1 MALLIASVL
10 LSGKVVVP
18 TLGKTYTVGDSTGW
32 GLGGDYATW
41 ASDKTFKVGDSLV
54 FNYQGGGHT
63 VDEVSE
69 SDYKSCAAANSI
81 SSDSSGATTVQLKT
95 AGKHFFICSSTG
107 HCGQGM
113 KLEVNVVRDSGSS
126 SSSSATTPSSPAASS
141 ATPAASGAPPDPPST
156 TTPSKKLPSSSSA
169 VAVSLPLAPLL
180 LAAMNLVAVMI

>member
-1 MALLIASVL
+1 MAALLIGSVL
-10 LSGKVVVP
+10 LSCKVVP
-18 TLGKTYTVGDSTGW
+18 TLCKTYTVGDSAGW

-126 SSSSATTPSSPAASS
+126 SSSSATTPSSPAASG
-141 ATPAASGAPPDPPST
+141 ATPAASGAPPAPPST
-156 TTPSKKLPSSSSA
+156 TTPSKKSPSSSSA
-169 VAVSLPLAPLL
+169 VAVSLPLASLL
-180 LAAMNLVAVMI
+180 LAAVMI